1 MGNVFTEAFYKARGK
16 DYMEARVRAFG
27 RPDMGSR
34 LSNYGKREETPF
46 SYWTVR
52 SVDGLFQ
59 DWDARHNLA
68 QLLEGLGFPDNVTEP
83 SYNGFSH
90 KWEDYPGAWFDSW
103 EEEFGIAV
111 QFAHHIEAN
120 DELREWL
127 RAWEHA
133 DTDARRA
140 EAKEKLTKILAIAT
154 GGIAAMGAAILV
166 SATSNEDEAQEE
178 RREEAQRIEEDS
190 SALISGALA
199 VGASVVIIGALIWL
213 G

>member
-16 DYMEARVRAFG
+16 DYMEARVSAFG

-68 QLLEGLGFPDNVTEP
+68 ELLEGLGFPDNVTEP

-90 KWEDYPGAWFDSW
+90 KWEDKPGAWFDSW

-133 DTDARRA
+133 DTNARRA
-140 EAKEKLTKILAIAT
+140 EAKAKLTQILAIAT
-154 GGIAAMGAAILV
+154 GGLATIAGAMIV
-166 SATSNEDEAQEE
+166 SAAGDGDTAQEE
-178 RREEAQRIEEDS
+178 RREEAQKIEDDS
-190 SALISGALA
+190 SAFISSALA
-199 VGASVVIIGALIWL
+199 VGATVVILGALIWL